1 MSQDIDNALQR
12 LADDQVPTGL
22 MSIESVVLER
32 VSEHRFS
39 PAGQYTTLR
48 VFAVAGALLMG
59 VAGGLMPTDEAE
71 AQPSLTPV
79 AGASDLAPSS
89 LLLGRL

>member
-1 MSQDIDNALQR
+1 MSQEIDSDLQR
-12 LADDQVPTGL
+12 LADDQVPAGL
-22 MSIESVVLER
+22 TSIDSVVLEQ
-32 VSEHRFS
+32 VAGHRFS

-59 VAGGLMPTDEAE
+59 VAGGFMPTEEAE

-89 LLLGRL
+89 LLLGQL

>member
-1 MSQDIDNALQR
+1 MSREIDKALQR
-12 LADDQVPTGL
+12 LADDQVPAGL
-22 MSIESVVLER
+22 TSIDSVVLER
-32 VSEHRFS
+32 VSGHRFS
-39 PAGQYTTLR
+39 PAGQYATLR

-59 VAGGLMPTDEAE
+59 IAGGLMPTAE